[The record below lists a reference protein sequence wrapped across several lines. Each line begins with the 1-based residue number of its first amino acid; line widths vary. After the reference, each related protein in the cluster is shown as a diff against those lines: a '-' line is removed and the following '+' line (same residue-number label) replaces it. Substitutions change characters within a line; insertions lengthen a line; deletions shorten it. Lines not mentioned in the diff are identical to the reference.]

1 MFFINSYAIGKR
13 MIMKKLF
20 ILFLIPGLW
29 FVVSCSRESAPKKW
43 NINEYE
49 YLETPGLSVLCFH
62 NFYPVGKQGGIEL
75 IHHGERIATNGFLR
89 LESGAGQRMP
99 QPEKAERQI
108 DHENNEITSTVYYQD
123 LDFKYSVNIKT
134 EGNGIR
140 LSVDLERPIPSEW
153 ADKLNF
159 TLEFYPPAFYGKS
172 FHIGNDHGHIP
183 IQANGPMITNETGNT
198 SPQPLG
204 QGKKLMLAGEDPV
217 RKVIIESLNDELI
230 LVDERNFSGRGW
242 LLVRSDI
249 PSGVTSKA
257 VEWFIN
263 PNLIPGWERDP
274 MIALSQVG
282 YHPDQEKKAI
292 IELDRSTKNLLIAN
306 LFKVDP
312 ENGMTLVNSELPK
325 KWGHFL
331 CYDYAIFDFSSVRD
345 PGIYVLQ
352 YGDKSSNPFR
362 IDENIFKKDVW
373 QPTLEAYFPIQMC
386 HLEVRDRAA
395 IWHGA
400 CHLDDALQ
408 APLATEHVD
417 GYRQYENAE
426 TDFLPM
432 HTVPMLNQG
441 GWHDAGD
448 DDLAA
453 GSQAATTH
461 YLALSNEISNVFPDQ
476 TSVDYENKMVI
487 MRRPDGIPDMV
498 QQVKHGAINLLSGY
512 RVAGHSFAGI
522 IANREGRN
530 KTGDWASQ
538 TDQLFYDSRLDKN
551 QKTLT
556 HSGKPD
562 DRWVFTNRDTGL
574 EYKVIA
580 ALASSSRILKGY
592 DDELA
597 KECLETAIKAYSFEQ
612 ANDPL
617 IQPNAYVPRNTEL
630 EEVLATVEL
639 FYTTNDQE
647 YLNRLISML
656 PQIKKNIGRAAW
668 GIARIKDHIKDEKF
682 NSEFLKALKD
692 YKVQLDS
699 SLNTNPFKVPWD
711 PAIWGVGWKIQ
722 QFALEHYF
730 LVEEYPD
737 LFDPELVFRVVNY
750 VLGCHPGSN
759 ISLVSGV
766 GAHSVTVA
774 FGVYRDWRNYI
785 TGGMV
790 SGTSFIRPDFPEL
803 KEDTPYLWQQS
814 EYVMPGAGSYIFCV
828 LAADRLLNN

>member
-1 MFFINSYAIGKR
+1 MKNFII
-13 MIMKKLF
+13 LV
-20 ILFLIPGLW
+20 LFLGLL
-29 FVVSCSRESAPKKW
+29 VVNSCSRKGAQKNW
-43 NINEYE
+43 IINEHE
-49 YLETPGLSVLCFH
+49 YLETTGLSILSFH
-62 NFYPVGKQGGIEL
+62 NFYPVGKQGGIEF
-75 IHHGERIATNGFLR
+75 IHHGERVATNGFIR
-89 LESGAGQRMP
+89 LVSENGQRLP
-99 QPEKAERQI
+99 QPQKAERKI
-108 DHENNEITSTVYYQD
+108 DQTASEIVSVVTYEEFDFEYSIRIQAEGNNIKLVVD
-123 LDFKYSVNIKT
+123 LDK
-134 EGNGIR
+134 
-140 LSVDLERPIPSEW
+140 PIPSDWE
-153 ADKLNF
+153 DRLNF
-159 TLEFYPPAFYGKS
+159 TLEFYPPSYYGKS
-172 FHIGNDHGHIP
+172 YQIGEDHSIIP
-183 IQANGPMITNETGNT
+183 LQANGPMITDNNGSI
-198 SPQPLG
+198 SPAPLG
-204 QGKKLMLAGEDPV
+204 RGKKLTLAGEDPV
-217 RKVIIESLNDELI
+217 RKVIIESMNEELV

-242 LLVRSDI
+242 LLVKSNI
-249 PSGVTSKA
+249 PAGITSNA
-257 VEWFIN
+257 VEWLIK

-282 YHPDQEKKAI
+282 YHPNQSKKAI
-292 IELDRSTKNLLIAN
+292 IELDPSTSKIKEAR

-312 ENGMTLVNSELPK
+312 ENGMMPVESGIPE

-331 CYDYAIFDFSSVRD
+331 CYEYAVFDFSSVKE
-345 PGIYVLQ
+345 PGIYMVQ
-352 YGDKSSNPFR
+352 YGSQSSNPFA
-362 IDENIFKKDVW
+362 IDKDVYKRDVW

-408 APLATEHVD
+408 APLDIEHVD
-417 GYRQYENAE
+417 GYRQYKKAE
-426 TDFLPM
+426 TDYSSLT
-432 HTVPMLNQG
+432 TVPLLNEG

-461 YLALSNEISNVFPDQ
+461 YLSLSNEITSIFPDQ
-476 TSVDYENKMVI
+476 TSVNYENKSVY
-487 MRRPDGIPDMV
+487 MRRPDGIPDMI

-538 TDQLFYDSRLDKN
+538 TDQFFYDSRLNED
-551 QKTLT
+551 QKTLRN
-556 HSGKPD
+556 SGKPD

-574 EYKVIA
+574 EYKVAA
-580 ALASSSRILKGY
+580 ALASSSRVLRGY

-597 KECLETAIKAYSFEQ
+597 KECLETAIKTWDYEQ
-612 ANDPL
+612 ASDPV

-630 EEVLATVEL
+630 EEILATVEL
-639 FYTTNDQE
+639 LYTTNEQK
-647 YLNRLISML
+647 YLNRLIGIL
-656 PQIKKNIGRAAW
+656 PLIKKNMSRAAW
-668 GIARIKDHIKDEKF
+668 GVARVIDKINDEEFISGF
-682 NSEFLKALKD
+682 NEALKN
-692 YKVQLDS
+692 YQIELDS
-699 SLNTNPFKVPWD
+699 TLNTNPFGVPWD

-722 QFALEHYF
+722 QFALEHYY
-730 LVEEYPD
+730 LVEKYPD
-737 LFDPELVFRVVNY
+737 MFDPELVYRVVNY

>member
-1 MFFINSYAIGKR
+1 
-13 MIMKKLF
+13 MKKLL
-20 ILFLIPGLW
+20 ILFLIPGLLLA
-29 FVVSCSRESAPKKW
+29 VNCSRESTEKSW
-43 NINEYE
+43 VINDHE
-49 YLETPGLSVLCFH
+49 YLETPGLSILSFH

-108 DHENNEITSTVYYQD
+108 DQENNEITSTVYYQD
-123 LDFKYSVNIKT
+123 LDFKYSIDVQV

-140 LSVDLERPIPSEW
+140 LSVDLEKPIPPEW
-153 ADKLNF
+153 EDKLNF
-159 TLEFYPPAFYGKS
+159 TLEFYPPAYYGKS
-172 FHIGNDHGHIP
+172 FHIGNDHGNIP
-183 IQANGPMITNETGNT
+183 IQANGPMIRNESGNT
-198 SPQPLG
+198 SPEPLG

-230 LVDERNFSGRGW
+230 LVDERNYSGRGW
-242 LLVRSDI
+242 LLVRSNI
-249 PSGVTSKA
+249 PSGETSNV
-257 VEWFIN
+257 VEWLIK
-263 PNLIPGWERDP
+263 PNLIPRWERDP

-282 YHPDQEKKAI
+282 YHPDQDKKAI
-292 IELDRSTKNLLIAN
+292 IELDKSSKTLLEAH
-306 LFKVDP
+306 LYKVDP
-312 ENGMTLVNSELPK
+312 DKGMLSVKSGIPK
-325 KWGHFL
+325 KWGDFL
-331 CYDYAIFDFSSVRD
+331 CYEYAIFDFSAVRD
-345 PGIYVLQ
+345 PGIYIFK
-352 YGDKSSNPFR
+352 YGDISSNPFR
-362 IDENIFKKDVW
+362 IDNEIYKRDVW

-408 APLATEHVD
+408 APLAIEHVD

-426 TDFLPM
+426 TDYLPM
-432 HTVPMLNQG
+432 KTVPMLNQG

-453 GSQAATTH
+453 GSQAATTQ
-461 YLALSNEISNVFPDQ
+461 YLSLSNEIASEFPDQ
-476 TSVDYENKMVI
+476 TFVDYDDKLVI
-487 MRRPDGIPDMV
+487 MRRPDGVPDMV

-538 TDQLFYDSRLDKN
+538 TDQLFYDSGLNER

-574 EYKVIA
+574 EYKVAA
-580 ALASSSRILKGY
+580 ALASSSRILREY
-592 DDELA
+592 DEKLA
-597 KECLETAIKAYSFEQ
+597 NECLETAIKTWDFEQ
-612 ANDPL
+612 ANEPV
-617 IQPNAYVPRNTEL
+617 IQPNAYVPRNTKL
-630 EEVLATVEL
+630 EEILATVEL
-639 FYTTNDQE
+639 LYTTNDE
-647 YLNRLISML
+647 KYHDRLIDLL
-656 PQIKKNIGRAAW
+656 PDIKKNIGRAAW
-668 GIARIKDHIKDEKF
+668 GIARVKEQIQDDEF
-682 NSEFLKALKD
+682 NVAFLEALGNHSI
-692 YKVQLDS
+692 QLDS
-699 SLNTNPFKVPWD
+699 ILNTNPFGVPWD

-730 LVEEYPD
+730 LVEKYPD

-785 TGGMV
+785 SGGMV

-828 LAADRLLNN
+828 LAADKLLNK